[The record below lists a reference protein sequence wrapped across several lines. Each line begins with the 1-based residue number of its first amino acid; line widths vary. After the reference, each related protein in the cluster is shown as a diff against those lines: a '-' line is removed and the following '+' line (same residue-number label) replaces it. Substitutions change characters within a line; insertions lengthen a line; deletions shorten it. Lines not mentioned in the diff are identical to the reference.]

1 VVCPTRSRAWLAG
14 WSVCPEHAGVN
25 WRAKAANTNLAPGE
39 DERLSRQPAPQGGS
53 GRARPQEPCCP
64 TQDPERV
71 ASFRKEMSG
80 RRILTLL
87 FLALSWTALGF
98 LIVIPF
104 IETVGKILVALGR
117 LLSG

>member
-1 VVCPTRSRAWLAG
+1 
-14 WSVCPEHAGVN
+14 
-25 WRAKAANTNLAPGE
+25 
-39 DERLSRQPAPQGGS
+39 
-53 GRARPQEPCCP
+53 
-64 TQDPERV
+64 
-71 ASFRKEMSG
+71 MSG